1 MTRMSIKGDSTLCLF
16 NIKEARSVI
25 YMKWLDISTLII
37 EVKTSLQDT
46 EKIINFFY
54 GYEKAVE
61 ITEIINDDEWNN
73 LISLPGVSAVSSQ

>member
-1 MTRMSIKGDSTLCLF
+1 MTRIRIKGDSALGLY
-16 NIKEARSVI
+16 NIKDARGVT
-25 YMKWLDISTLII
+25 YMKWLDIGEFVI

-54 GYEKAVE
+54 GCDRAVE

-73 LISLPGVSAVSSQ
+73 LLSLPGMSAVSQ

>member
-1 MTRMSIKGDSTLCLF
+1 MTKFCIKGDSTLCLF

-73 LISLPGVSAVSSQ
+73 LISLPGVSAVSQ

>member
-1 MTRMSIKGDSTLCLF
+1 MTRIRIKGDSTLCLF

-25 YMKWLDISTLII
+25 YMKWLDISTLVI